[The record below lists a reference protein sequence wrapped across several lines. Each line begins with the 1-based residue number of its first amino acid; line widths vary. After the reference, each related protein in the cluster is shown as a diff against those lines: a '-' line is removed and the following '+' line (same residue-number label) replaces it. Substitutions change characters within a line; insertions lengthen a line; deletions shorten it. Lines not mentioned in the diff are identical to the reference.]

1 MTRVFTKSLNHDF
14 PPGALQ
20 EGSVEAQMERDK
32 IYFRQAS
39 HHNQGLSRIFLRCP
53 AEGSVEPQM
62 ERDRL
67 KWSEMSELF
76 ERMHPGPP

>member
-1 MTRVFTKSLNHDF
+1 
-14 PPGALQ
+14 
-20 EGSVEAQMERDK
+20 MERDK

-39 HHNQGLSRIFLRCP
+39 HHNQGLSRNFLRCP

-76 ERMHPGPP
+76 ERMPPGPP